1 MFGFDTA
8 GKITGVGVGGM
19 AGDSPPRWRQG
30 QTHFGGRQ
38 LPIENKYIAIA
49 AVLAF
54 LLMLWLTDGS
64 MIAAFGV
71 LALIAGIGW
80 AARRLRH

>member
-1 MFGFDTA
+1 MRERRRTDR
-8 GKITGVGVGGM
+8 
-19 AGDSPPRWRQG
+19 RWRKLDRLG
-30 QTHFGGRQ
+30 EAPS
-38 LPIENKYIAIA
+38 PIENKYTAIA
-49 AVLAF
+49 AVVGF

-80 AARRLRH
+80 AARRLRR

>member
-1 MFGFDTA
+1 LR
-8 GKITGVGVGGM
+8 V
-19 AGDSPPRWRQG
+19 
-30 QTHFGGRQ
+30 
-38 LPIENKYIAIA
+38 ENKYVGIV
-49 AVLAF
+49 AVVGF

-80 AARRLRH
+80 AARRVLH